1 MGHVLVGLFGGG
13 VQRNG
18 MIDVVSHGEWQILI
32 AAVHTGAGGVHQV
45 FDAMVPTAF
54 QHRQESVEI
63 RFEIGKRVVERV
75 PHACLRRQVDHGV
88 ELSVLKQFRHAVS
101 VGTVHLDEFES
112 IFTGQ
117 PFNPG
122 GFEFGVVV
130 RVEVVDPHHVI
141 ASVEKPM
148 GCGRANKTSR
158 TSDKNSHDFML
169 RHEVSWSG
177 NEPYAFGRIFLRVD
191 TAGRRPRVSR
201 RGSGC
206 HHKCEGLILYC
217 LSISWINDV

>member
-1 MGHVLVGLFGGG
+1 
-13 VQRNG
+13 

-32 AAVHTGAGGVHQV
+32 AAVHAGAGGVHQV

-63 RFEIGKRVVERV
+63 RFEIGKRVVEEYRT
-75 PHACLRRQVDHGV
+75 PACRQVDHGV
-88 ELSVLKQFRHAVS
+88 ELSVFETVSPSVS

-130 RVEVVDPHHVI
+130 RVEVVDPHDVI

-148 GCGRANKTSR
+148 GCGRAQQTSR

-169 RHEVSWSG
+169 RHEVSG
-177 NEPYAFGRIFLRVD
+177 VEMNRMPLGGFFGVN
-191 TAGRRPRVSR
+191 TAGVAHASAAVAVGAITNVR
-201 RGSGC
+201 
-206 HHKCEGLILYC
+206 
-217 LSISWINDV
+217 D